1 MGNGSNPKEDIMAF
15 MMDRDSAR
23 EPGTGPVETGW
34 PEIEESSFFSSHL
47 QSEGLDSETREKE
60 LPRKEMNPFLRS
72 FLTEM
77 IPCIKNQL
85 GAIRNLTLFPTDR
98 FEDAESRKT
107 FRQGVTEKIRQIDSV
122 LNSLLN
128 YININ
133 TPVIKANTLHL
144 ILEEVLEANENQ
156 LREKNIKIFKRSEK
170 DLPETFIHDEQVR
183 FILNSVLQYAILSVP
198 LNGTIGFLFRTS
210 NLQGG
215 ENDQETSLEN
225 DGEYIEAAVGFTGN
239 SISTQSLETSPP
251 VNLAQKE
258 RVADLILPL
267 IEETLRKNQGMLKW
281 EVNEKSKVLMVL
293 RFPIERRKVIYYE
306 RINL

>member
-1 MGNGSNPKEDIMAF
+1 MAF
-15 MMDRDSAR
+15 MMGRDPAR
-23 EPGTGPVETGW
+23 EPSVGPVETGW
-34 PEIEESSFFSSHL
+34 SEIEESSFFSVRV

-60 LPRKEMNPFLRS
+60 LPRKGMNPFLRS

-77 IPCIKNQL
+77 IPSIKSEL
-85 GAIRNLTLFPTDR
+85 GAIRDLTLFPADR

-107 FRQGVTEKIRQIDSV
+107 FHQGVTEKIRQIDSV

-144 ILEEVLEANENQ
+144 LLEEVLEANENQ

-183 FILNSVLQYAILSVP
+183 FILSAVLQYAILSSPV
-198 LNGTIGFLFRTS
+198 NGTIGFLFRTS
-210 NLQGG
+210 NPQEN
-215 ENDQETSLEN
+215 ENDREGSLEN
-225 DGEYIEAAVGFTGN
+225 DGGFIEAAVGFTSN
-239 SISTQSLETSPP
+239 SIARRSLGTAPP
-251 VNLAQKE
+251 VHAIEKE
-258 RVADLILPL
+258 GVIDLILPL
-267 IEETLRKNQGMLKW
+267 IEETLRKNQGMMKW
-281 EVNEKSKVLMVL
+281 EVDEKNKVLLVL
-293 RFPIERRKVIYYE
+293 RFPMERRKVIYYE